1 MSTLELVLIVT
12 LFTENIALLLA
23 PMWDTPH
30 RDRDA
35 FGESATRAMR
45 RTH

>member
-30 RDRDA
+30 RDRDS
-35 FGESATRAMR
+35 FGEAAQHSMR
-45 RTH
+45 RLR